1 MKGNEILTTGISRAL
16 TFLRSLRKSQPG
28 AGSPE
33 PSFFPEKSP
42 VSSRDKPSFNEDT
55 WLQIA
60 ALFSIFLHLGLLVLL
75 PAPGNRGVLPAQSGP
90 MSIQVFSREPEPEPE
105 PLPPVEE
112 EVDPVTTEEEPVPEE
127 APPGDLPLEP
137 DPPIP
142 PASLPPTSPAP
153 ESVIPDFPLDAPA
166 EPESPLEDGEIER
179 IQSLLSETLQ
189 LSKSDKARDR
199 WLMLEVREPIRRGL
213 SELHGRG
220 VSVSDAEGQGKFLL
234 SFWIDGDGWI
244 YDLSL
249 KPAPGVEIDAFGIRD
264 MIAGLNPLK
273 AAPSGVKTPIKL
285 QLRVQNLE

>member
-16 TFLRSLRKSQPG
+16 TFLRSLRKSQPS

-33 PSFFPEKSP
+33 PPFFPEKSP
-42 VSSRDKPSFNEDT
+42 VSSREKPSFNEDT

-127 APPGDLPLEP
+127 SPPVDLPLEP

-142 PASLPPTSPAP
+142 PAPIPPTSPAP

-166 EPESPLEDGEIER
+166 EPESPPEDGEIER

>member
-1 MKGNEILTTGISRAL
+1 MKGKEILTTGISRAL
-16 TFLRSLRKSQPG
+16 TFLRSLRN
-28 AGSPE
+28 SPSAADSDQ
-33 PSFFPEKSP
+33 PSFFPKKS
-42 VSSRDKPSFNEDT
+42 SFSEDT

-60 ALFSIFLHLGLLVLL
+60 ALFSIFLHLGLLILL
-75 PAPGNRGVLPAQSGP
+75 PAPGNRGALPAQSGP
-90 MSIQVFSREPEPEPE
+90 MSIQFLAREPEPEPA
-105 PLPPVEE
+105 PPAKEE
-112 EVDPVTTEEEPVPEE
+112 ISTTEEELDQETIEEQSPIEEDPPADLSPESN
-127 APPGDLPLEP
+127 
-137 DPPIP
+137 PPIP
-142 PASLPPTSPAP
+142 PTIPSP
-153 ESVIPDFPLDAPA
+153 ESTIPDLPLDAPA
-166 EPESPLEDGEIER
+166 EPESPVEDGEIER

-234 SFWIDGDGWI
+234 SFWIDGEGWI

-273 AAPSGVKTPIKL
+273 AAPAGVKTPIKL
-285 QLRVQNLE
+285 QLRVQNIE

>member
-1 MKGNEILTTGISRAL
+1 MKGNEILTNGISRAL
-16 TFLRSLRKSQPG
+16 TFLRSLRKVPLG
-28 AGSPE
+28 KGSSE

-42 VSSRDKPSFNEDT
+42 ASSRNKPSFNEDT

-90 MSIQVFSREPEPEPE
+90 MSIQVFSKDPEPA
-105 PLPPVEE
+105 PPAEE
-112 EVDPVTTEEEPVPEE
+112 EIITIEDEVDPVTIEEETVSEE
-127 APPGDLPLEP
+127 APPVDLPLEP

-142 PASLPPTSPAP
+142 TVLPGP
-153 ESVIPDFPLDAPA
+153 ESTIPDFPLDAPA
-166 EPESPLEDGEIER
+166 EPESPAEDGEIER

-189 LSKSDKARDR
+189 MSKSDKARDR

-244 YDLSL
+244 YDLAL

>member
-33 PSFFPEKSP
+33 PSFFPDKS
-42 VSSRDKPSFNEDT
+42 SFNEDT

-60 ALFSIFLHLGLLVLL
+60 ALFSIFLHLGLLVML
-75 PAPGNRGVLPAQSGP
+75 PAPGNRGLLPAQPEP
-90 MSIQVFSREPEPEPE
+90 MSIQVFSKEPEPEPE
-105 PLPPVEE
+105 PLHPVEE
-112 EVDPVTTEEEPVPEE
+112 EVDPVTTEEEPAPEE
-127 APPGDLPLEP
+127 APPVDLPLEP

-142 PASLPPTSPAP
+142 ATLPAP

-179 IQSLLSETLQ
+179 IQSLLNETLQ

-234 SFWIDGDGWI
+234 SFWIDGEGWI

>member
-16 TFLRSLRKSQPG
+16 TFLRSIRKAQPG
-28 AGSPE
+28 AGSTE

-105 PLPPVEE
+105 PAPTVEE
-112 EVDPVTTEEEPVPEE
+112 EVDPVTTEEQPVPEE
-127 APPGDLPLEP
+127 TPPVNLPLEP

-142 PASLPPTSPAP
+142 PALPSP
-153 ESVIPDFPLDAPA
+153 ELMIPDFPLDAPA

-189 LSKSDKARDR
+189 LSQSDKARDR

-244 YDLSL
+244 YDLAL

-285 QLRVQNLE
+285 QLRIQNLE